1 MTTKEYLNRAY
12 VLNKK
17 IKKDKEIIA
26 NLKDAAMNTSANV
39 SDERVQTSAPT
50 GSRMSTFVEMIVEL
64 EEGVNKQETEL
75 KIVRDEIT
83 TEINKIT
90 DIKQRLVLQL
100 RYLDYYSWSNIAGV
114 LCCSESLVYKIH
126 SDGLKNL

>member
-1 MTTKEYLNRAY
+1 MTTKEYLNRAN

-17 IKKDKEIIA
+17 ITKDKEIIA

-64 EEGVNKQETEL
+64 ENSVNRQEQEL
-75 KIVRDEIT
+75 MVVRDEIT

>member
-64 EEGVNKQETEL
+64 ENSVNKQEEEL
-75 KIVRDEIT
+75 KVVRDEIT

>member
-17 IKKDKEIIA
+17 IIKDKEIIA
-26 NLKDAAMNTSANV
+26 NLKDSAMNTSANV

-83 TEINKIT
+83 TEINKIP

-100 RYLDYYSWSNIAGV
+100 RYLNYYSWSAIAGV

>member
-12 VLNKK
+12 VLNKE

-26 NLKDAAMNTSANV
+26 NLKDAAVNTSANV

-64 EEGVNKQETEL
+64 ENSVNKQEQEL
-75 KIVRDEIT
+75 KVVRDEIT

>member
-50 GSRMSTFVEMIVEL
+50 GSRMSTFVEMIVER
-64 EEGVNKQETEL
+64 ENSVNKQEQEL
-75 KIVRDEIT
+75 KVVRDEIT

>member
-12 VLNKK
+12 MLNKK

-64 EEGVNKQETEL
+64 ENSVNKQEQEL
-75 KIVRDEIT
+75 KVVRDEIT

>member
-17 IKKDKEIIA
+17 ITKDKEIIA

-64 EEGVNKQETEL
+64 ENSVNKQEQEL
-75 KIVRDEIT
+75 KVVRDEIT
-83 TEINKIT
+83 AEINKIT

>member
-17 IKKDKEIIA
+17 IKKDKEIIS
-26 NLKDAAMNTSANV
+26 NLKDAEMNTSANV

-64 EEGVNKQETEL
+64 ENSVNKQ
-75 KIVRDEIT
+75 
-83 TEINKIT
+83 
-90 DIKQRLVLQL
+90 
-100 RYLDYYSWSNIAGV
+100 
-114 LCCSESLVYKIH
+114 
-126 SDGLKNL
+126 

>member
-39 SDERVQTSAPT
+39 SNERVQTSAPT

-64 EEGVNKQETEL
+64 ENSVNKQEQEL
-75 KIVRDEIT
+75 KVVRDEIT
-83 TEINKIT
+83 IEINKIT

>member
-26 NLKDAAMNTSANV
+26 NLKDAAMNTSANA

-64 EEGVNKQETEL
+64 ENSVNKQEQEL
-75 KIVRDEIT
+75 KVVRDEIT

>member
-26 NLKDAAMNTSANV
+26 NLKDAAMNTSGNV

-64 EEGVNKQETEL
+64 ENSVNKQEQEL
-75 KIVRDEIT
+75 KVVRDEIT

>member
-26 NLKDAAMNTSANV
+26 NLKDAAMNTSANI

-75 KIVRDEIT
+75 KTVRDEIT
-83 TEINKIT
+83 TEINKVP

-100 RYLDYYSWSNIAGV
+100 RYLNYYSWSAIAGV

>member
-64 EEGVNKQETEL
+64 ENSVNKQEQEL
-75 KIVRDEIT
+75 KVVRDEIT
-83 TEINKIT
+83 TEINRIT

-100 RYLDYYSWSNIAGV
+100 RYLDYYSWSSIAGV

>member
-26 NLKDAAMNTSANV
+26 NLKDATMNTSANV

-64 EEGVNKQETEL
+64 ENSVNKQEQEL
-75 KIVRDEIT
+75 KVVRDEIA

>member
-12 VLNKK
+12 MLNKK

-64 EEGVNKQETEL
+64 KNSVNRQEQEL
-75 KIVRDEIT
+75 MVVRDEIT

>member
-64 EEGVNKQETEL
+64 ENSVNKQEQEL
-75 KIVRDEIT
+75 KVVRDEIT

>member
-64 EEGVNKQETEL
+64 ENSVNKQEQEL
-75 KIVRDEIT
+75 KVVRNEIT
-83 TEINKIT
+83 IEINRIT

>member
-64 EEGVNKQETEL
+64 ENSVNKQEQEL
-75 KIVRDEIT
+75 KVVRDEIT

-114 LCCSESLVYKIH
+114 LCCSEILVYKIH

>member
-1 MTTKEYLNRAY
+1 M
-12 VLNKK
+12 
-17 IKKDKEIIA
+17 
-26 NLKDAAMNTSANV
+26 
-39 SDERVQTSAPT
+39 
-50 GSRMSTFVEMIVEL
+50 
-64 EEGVNKQETEL
+64 
-75 KIVRDEIT
+75 VRDEIT

>member
-64 EEGVNKQETEL
+64 ENSVNKQEQEL
-75 KIVRDEIT
+75 KVVRDEIT
-83 TEINKIT
+83 TEINKIA

>member
-1 MTTKEYLNRAY
+1 MITKEYLNRAY

-64 EEGVNKQETEL
+64 ENSVNKQEQEL
-75 KIVRDEIT
+75 KVVRDEIT

>member
-39 SDERVQTSAPT
+39 SDERVQTSTPT

-64 EEGVNKQETEL
+64 ENSVNKQEQEL
-75 KIVRDEIT
+75 KVVRDEIT
-83 TEINKIT
+83 IEINKIT

>member
-17 IKKDKEIIA
+17 ITKDKEIIA

-64 EEGVNKQETEL
+64 ENSVNKQEQEL
-75 KIVRDEIT
+75 KVVRDEIT

>member
-17 IKKDKEIIA
+17 ITKDKEIIA

-64 EEGVNKQETEL
+64 ENSVNKQEQEL
-75 KIVRDEIT
+75 KMVRDEIT
-83 TEINKIT
+83 AQINKIT

>member
-50 GSRMSTFVEMIVEL
+50 GSRMSAFVEMIVEL

-75 KIVRDEIT
+75 KTVRDEIT
-83 TEINKIT
+83 TEINKIP

-100 RYLDYYSWSNIAGV
+100 RYLNYYSWSAIAGV

>member
-26 NLKDAAMNTSANV
+26 NLKDAAMNTSANI

-50 GSRMSTFVEMIVEL
+50 GSRMSTFVENDFSNLMSL
-64 EEGVNKQETEL
+64 CNACH
-75 KIVRDEIT
+75 
-83 TEINKIT
+83 NKIHNS
-90 DIKQRLVLQL
+90 IGR
-100 RYLDYYSWSNIAGV
+100 
-114 LCCSESLVYKIH
+114 
-126 SDGLKNL
+126 KND

>member
-17 IKKDKEIIA
+17 ITKDKEIIA

-64 EEGVNKQETEL
+64 KNSVNRQEQEL
-75 KIVRDEIT
+75 MVVRDEIT

>member
-1 MTTKEYLNRAY
+1 MTTKEFLNRAY

-64 EEGVNKQETEL
+64 ENSVNRQEQEL
-75 KIVRDEIT
+75 KVVRDEIT

>member
-1 MTTKEYLNRAY
+1 MITKEYLNRAY

-17 IKKDKEIIA
+17 FKKDKEIIA

-64 EEGVNKQETEL
+64 ENSVNKQEQEL
-75 KIVRDEIT
+75 KVVRDEIT

>member
-26 NLKDAAMNTSANV
+26 NLKYAAMNTSANV

-64 EEGVNKQETEL
+64 ENSVNKQEQEL
-75 KIVRDEIT
+75 KVVRDEIT

>member
-17 IKKDKEIIA
+17 LKKDKEIIA

-64 EEGVNKQETEL
+64 ENSVNKQEQEL
-75 KIVRDEIT
+75 KVVRDEIT

>member
-39 SDERVQTSAPT
+39 SDERVQTSAQT

-64 EEGVNKQETEL
+64 ENSVNKQEQEL
-75 KIVRDEIT
+75 KVVRDEIT

>member
-17 IKKDKEIIA
+17 ITKDKEIIA

-64 EEGVNKQETEL
+64 ENSVNKQEQEL
-75 KIVRDEIT
+75 KVVRDEIT
-83 TEINKIT
+83 IEINKIT

>member
-64 EEGVNKQETEL
+64 ENSVNKQEQEL
-75 KIVRDEIT
+75 KVVRDEIT

-100 RYLDYYSWSNIAGV
+100 RYLDYYSWSNIACV

>member
-17 IKKDKEIIA
+17 ITKDKEIIA

-64 EEGVNKQETEL
+64 EEGVNKQEQEL
-75 KIVRDEIT
+75 KVVRDEIT
-83 TEINKIT
+83 IEINRIT

-100 RYLDYYSWSNIAGV
+100 RYLDYYSWSAISGV

>member
-17 IKKDKEIIA
+17 ITKDKEIIA
-26 NLKDAAMNTSANV
+26 NLKDAAMNISANV

-64 EEGVNKQETEL
+64 ENSVNRQEQEL
-75 KIVRDEIT
+75 MVVRDEIT

>member
-64 EEGVNKQETEL
+64 ENSVNKQEQEL
-75 KIVRDEIT
+75 KVVRDEIT

-100 RYLDYYSWSNIAGV
+100 RYLEYYSWSNIAGV

>member
-64 EEGVNKQETEL
+64 ENSVNKQEQEL
-75 KIVRDEIT
+75 KVVRDEIT

-90 DIKQRLVLQL
+90 DIK
-100 RYLDYYSWSNIAGV
+100 
-114 LCCSESLVYKIH
+114 
-126 SDGLKNL
+126 

>member
-17 IKKDKEIIA
+17 ITKDKEIIA

-64 EEGVNKQETEL
+64 ENSVNRQEQEL
-75 KIVRDEIT
+75 MVVRDEIT

>member
-17 IKKDKEIIA
+17 IIKDKEIIA

-75 KIVRDEIT
+75 QIVRGEIT
-83 TEINKIT
+83 TEINKIP

-100 RYLDYYSWSNIAGV
+100 RYLNYYSWSAIAGV